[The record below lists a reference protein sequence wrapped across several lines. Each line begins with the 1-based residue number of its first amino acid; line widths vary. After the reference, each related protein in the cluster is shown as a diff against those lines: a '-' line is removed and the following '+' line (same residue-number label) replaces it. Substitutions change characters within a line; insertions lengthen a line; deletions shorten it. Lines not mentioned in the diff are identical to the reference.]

1 MFKPNKEDAVSSVRT
16 NFTRKLY
23 NLPSF
28 FALAISGILILVT
41 LIILV
46 NQEIKL
52 EGFNLLVFLLLL
64 SSAIALHGQLH
75 MQAEIHYNYNP
86 MSRMMIY

>member
-1 MFKPNKEDAVSSVRT
+1 MFR
-16 NFTRKLY
+16 
-23 NLPSF
+23 PSF
-28 FALAISGILILVT
+28 FALLISGLLIFVT
-41 LIILV
+41 LFILV

-86 MSRMMIY
+86 LKGRFYYKI